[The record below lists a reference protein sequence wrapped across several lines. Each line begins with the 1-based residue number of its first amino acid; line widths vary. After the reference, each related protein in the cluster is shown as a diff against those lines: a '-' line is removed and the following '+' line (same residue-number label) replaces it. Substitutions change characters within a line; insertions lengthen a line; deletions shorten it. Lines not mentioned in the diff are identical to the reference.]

1 MAAQQRPLSPH
12 LQIYRLPLAARLSVL
27 HRGTGVFLCLGAF
40 ALVAWL
46 LAAAGPADEYERFQ
60 QLANTWPAKLF
71 VLATIFSLML
81 HFFTG
86 LRHLLWDIGWGLEL
100 KQTLAS
106 NWLVVIGAGIATVA
120 IAWLA
125 FLPGVAS

>member
-12 LQIYRLPLAARLSVL
+12 LQIYRLPLAARLSIL
-27 HRGTGVFLCLGAF
+27 HRGTGVFLCLGGF
-40 ALVAWL
+40 ALVLWL
-46 LAAAGPADEYERFQ
+46 LAAAGEPEDYAQFVR
-60 QLANTWPAKLF
+60 LMHTWPAKLF
-71 VLATIFSLML
+71 VLGSIFSLML

-86 LRHLLWDIGWGLEL
+86 LRHLLWDIGIGLEL

-106 NWLVVIGAGIATVA
+106 NWLVVIAAAVATVA

-125 FLPGVAS
+125 FAPGAVP

>member
-27 HRGTGVFLCLGAF
+27 HRGTGVFLCLGGF
-40 ALVAWL
+40 ALVWWL
-46 LAAAGPADEYERFQ
+46 LAAAGEPSEYARFVR
-60 QLANTWPAKLF
+60 LMHTWPAKLF
-71 VLATIFSLML
+71 VLGSIFSLML

-86 LRHLLWDIGWGLEL
+86 LRHLLWDTGIGLEL

-106 NWLVVIGAGIATVA
+106 NWLVLIAAAVSTVA
-120 IAWLA
+120 VAWLA
-125 FLPGVAS
+125 FAPGAGS

>member
-1 MAAQQRPLSPH
+1 MAVQQRPLSPH
-12 LQIYRLPLAARLSVL
+12 LQVYRLPLAARLSVL

-40 ALVAWL
+40 GLVAWL
-46 LAAAGPADEYERFQ
+46 LAVAGSPEEVTRFQ
-60 QLANTWPAKLF
+60 QFAGTWPAKLF
-71 VLATIFSLML
+71 VLGSIFSLML

-106 NWLVVIGAGIATVA
+106 NWIVVILAGIATVA
-120 IAWLA
+120 LAWLA
-125 FLPGVAS
+125 FAPGAAS